1 MSDETAALSPRDKWF
16 RASVAITAGIA
27 IVAAAVGFIWLPP
40 FQAGARFQGVWNAIC
55 QAAGL
60 AQPAPTAAEVVTAGY
75 KTTGVVFTPGMFQGA
90 GAESVGRG
98 ATLALRCTMCHGARG
113 MSQANSPNLA
123 GQYAAV
129 VYKELRDYKSG
140 ARTSAIMQPLV
151 VGLSDQDM
159 RDLAAYYDYL
169 PRPPAYHPASAGPP
183 PEIVVSGATM
193 RNIPP
198 CAACHGGLDNKTGSP
213 WLDGQPAPY
222 IKAQLEAF
230 KNGTR
235 RNDISEQMRNV
246 ARNMTPD
253 EIDAAAR
260 YYSSQPP

>member
-1 MSDETAALSPRDKWF
+1 MSEWSVFSPRDRWF
-16 RASVAITAGIA
+16 TASVAITAGIA
-27 IVAAAVGFIWLPP
+27 VVAAAAGFIWFPSLD
-40 FQAGARFQGVWNAIC
+40 AGGRIQGVWNAIC
-55 QAAGL
+55 SAAGL
-60 AQPAPTAAEVVTAGY
+60 VREAPAGADIVPATHKTSGVIVTSE
-75 KTTGVVFTPGMFQGA
+75 MLQGA
-90 GAESVGRG
+90 SPESIGRG

-113 MSQANSPNLA
+113 MSLANSPNLA

-129 VYKELRDYKSG
+129 VYKELQDYKSG

-151 VGLSDQDM
+151 VGLSEPDM

-183 PEIVVSGATM
+183 PEIVVSGAPM

-198 CAACHGGLDNKTGSP
+198 CAACHGGLDNKAGSP
-213 WLDGQPAPY
+213 WLDGQPAAY
-222 IKAQLEAF
+222 VKAQLQAF
-230 KNGTR
+230 ADGTR

-246 ARNMTPD
+246 ARNMTPA

>member
-1 MSDETAALSPRDKWF
+1 MSEWSVFSLRDRWF
-16 RASVAITAGIA
+16 TASVAITVGIA
-27 IVAAAVGFIWLPP
+27 VAAAAVGFIWFPSLP
-40 FQAGARFQGVWNAIC
+40 AGGGFQGVWNAIC
-55 QAAGL
+55 SAAGL
-60 AQPAPTAAEVVTAGY
+60 VRGTPASEPAVPPTYKTSGVVVTSE
-75 KTTGVVFTPGMFQGA
+75 MLQGA
-90 GAESVGRG
+90 GAESIGRG

-151 VGLSDQDM
+151 ASLSDQDM

-169 PRPPAYHPASAGPP
+169 PRPPAYHPASAGPA
-183 PEIVVSGATM
+183 PEIVVSGAPM

-198 CAACHGGLDNKTGSP
+198 CAACHGGLDNKAGSP

-222 IKAQLEAF
+222 IKAQLQAF
-230 KNGTR
+230 ANGTR

-246 ARNMTPD
+246 ARNMTPA
-253 EIDAAAR
+253 EIEAAAN
-260 YYSSQPP
+260 YYASQPP